1 MSRREALDA
10 ALAQELDLVE
20 ISPQASP
27 PVVKIVDWG
36 KFLYQKTKDE
46 QRQRKSAKVG
56 ELKQIRLGLKIATND
71 LDIKL
76 RKVRDFLSEGNKV
89 RIAVFF
95 RGREMAHQEL
105 GYKMLETIKEKLAED
120 GIVDQAPQMA
130 GRNLSIVIRSNSNA
144 KAKNSPRH
152 S

>member
-1 MSRREALDA
+1 MSRRDALNEAVQA
-10 ALAQELDLVE
+10 ELDLVE
-20 ISPQASP
+20 ISPQAAP

-36 KFLYQKTKDE
+36 KFLYQKTKED
-46 QRQRKSAKVG
+46 QRARKNAKAG

-71 LDIKL
+71 LDIKM
-76 RKVRDFLSEGNKV
+76 RKVRDFLSEGHKV

-105 GYKMLETIKEKLAED
+105 GYKMLDSIKEKLAED